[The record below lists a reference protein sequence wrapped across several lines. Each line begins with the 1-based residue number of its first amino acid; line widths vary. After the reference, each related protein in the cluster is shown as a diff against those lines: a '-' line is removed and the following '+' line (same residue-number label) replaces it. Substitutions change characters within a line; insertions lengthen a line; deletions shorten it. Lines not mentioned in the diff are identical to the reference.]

1 MSRKTRPPTQAAL
14 IINEFLLSKEAGVKV
29 TDVTY
34 DALKKAYEKHF
45 SQTEV
50 EIIKKG
56 RRDLPVKQTVS
67 CRWMI

>member
-56 RRDLPVKQTVS
+56 DEIFLLNKRLVADG
-67 CRWMI
+67 